1 MSEDVV
7 EQVGVDMVDWYAQA
21 DMGGGVIRISEP
33 HVNELVSA
41 NFWWLR
47 GNDRD
52 IVVDAGLG
60 VVALREAIPVLF
72 ERDPMVLLTH
82 AHLDHVGG
90 APEFGDRA
98 AHPAEAELLAV
109 GIPASLYGAE
119 LYDRLGIDAAG
130 EPVPELM
137 IDAVPAPGYDPGTY
151 RVEPMTLNRL
161 LDDGDR
167 IDLGGRVLTVL
178 HLPGHTPGSV
188 AVLEERTGT
197 LYSGDVIYDGALIDN
212 LPNSDVAAYRRS
224 MEFLAD
230 LDVSV
235 VHPGHG
241 HSFDRTRLRQL
252 AETYLRRKA
261 QVGR

>member
-1 MSEDVV
+1 
-7 EQVGVDMVDWYAQA
+7 MVDWYAQA
-21 DMGGGVIRISEP
+21 EVDSDVIRISEP

-60 VVALREAIPVLF
+60 VVALREAIPGMF

-90 APEFGDRA
+90 AAEFGDRA
-98 AHPAEAELLAV
+98 AHPAEAALLTAGV
-109 GIPASLYGAE
+109 PASLYGAE
-119 LYDRLGIDAAG
+119 LYDKLGIDAAG

-137 IDAVPAPGYDPGTY
+137 LDVLPGPGYDPATY
-151 RVEPMTLNRL
+151 RIEPMTLHRM

-178 HLPGHTPGSV
+178 HLPGHTPGSI
-188 AVLEERTGT
+188 ALLEERTGT
-197 LYSGDVIYDGALIDN
+197 LYSGDIVYDGGLIDN
-212 LPNSDVAAYRRS
+212 LPNSDVTAYRRS
-224 MEFLAD
+224 MKFLAD
-230 LDVSV
+230 IDVSV

-252 AETYLRRKA
+252 AETYLRRTSLDED
-261 QVGR
+261 VT